1 MPCFKISMNFWW
13 PNSAKY
19 KSWTD
24 LAKDIDDGTH
34 CGFSAFF
41 EPDQSYFDA
50 KRTAGV
56 SRVRTKCMV
65 KPDLIFEMGI
75 HHISKQNIEEMTP
88 ENKEPDVALLHH
100 YRVIWCDFVSACQPT
115 TIARQRVSSADSG
128 AASRAVSSRVA
139 PDTGLVELKGFAENW
154 RPGAPLW
161 QILHHL
167 RRLLARVEVSCS
179 STEPADIDEAV
190 AKGQFANPEA
200 ASVRHR
206 LESDAA
212 ASLQPAT
219 DGSGAVDIDCAGG
232 IGELDPS
239 ARLWQLAAAENA
251 LTDEGDEFLEL
262 RSAMFEEAGSRELA
276 DAWSVGLWH
285 LGRRPLPEC
294 PAGWIRDL
302 CGF

>member
-1 MPCFKISMNFWW
+1 NHNTEAAMSTSATAAAAAPTNLQPEQQQQQQLPDPILLAYSMRQEYAAALYH
-13 PNSAKY
+13 PVPGLYPLPSAVDPRLWY
-19 KSWTD
+19 GC
-24 LAKDIDDGTH
+24 LFMRHGPYRGH
-34 CGFSAFF
+34 LVRFCL
-41 EPDQSYFDA
+41 
-50 KRTAGV
+50 
-56 SRVRTKCMV
+56 RV
-65 KPDLIFEMGI
+65 PADYPLPG
-75 HHISKQNIEEMTP
+75 
-88 ENKEPDVALLHH
+88 
-100 YRVIWCDFVSACQPT
+100 SACPQLTLAPP
-115 TIARQRVSSADSG
+115 
-128 AASRAVSSRVA
+128 AAPFHPRVA

-154 RPGAPLW
+154 RPGVHRLW

-200 ASVRHR
+200 ARLYLSDREAFRHR

-251 LTDEGDEFLEL
+251 LTDEGDEFQEL

-285 LGRRPLPEC
+285 LGRRPLPRV
-294 PAGWIRDL
+294 PSWMDPGSMRILSGDYQ
-302 CGF
+302 